1 MGLIL
6 VEMYGLISGMICGGN
21 DDSLWLLLFYDL
33 MNEGMVFGYE
43 LVQVLCKMY
52 FVISDVLQ
60 DDGFFFQFYL
70 FDGDDV
76 SVFDRVDVLV
86 GWVNYFLFGFG
97 VM

>member
-43 LVQVLCKMY
+43 LV
-52 FVISDVLQ
+52 
-60 DDGFFFQFYL
+60 
-70 FDGDDV
+70 
-76 SVFDRVDVLV
+76 
-86 GWVNYFLFGFG
+86 
-97 VM
+97 